1 MFWGECK
8 TNVAINFLHSYTGKE
23 NIQTQ
28 VFVNNGYFDCELIMV
43 RPKKIRRG
51 KFKGVG
57 HWVMPGGQGHLE
69 HRQMPPLNT
78 PRINCTVHKIQPQVN
93 ILSFGSPYIH
103 YVAKKNQL

>member
-1 MFWGECK
+1 MPNCDTK
-8 TNVAINFLHSYTGKE
+8 PPNFLHSYTGKE

-43 RPKKIRRG
+43 RPKEIRRG

-57 HWVMPGGQGHLE
+57 HWVMPGGRGHLE

-78 PRINCTVHKIQPQVN
+78 PRINCTVHKIQPHMVMN
-93 ILSFGSPYIH
+93 RVARFGRKSTSW
-103 YVAKKNQL
+103 ATFRFF